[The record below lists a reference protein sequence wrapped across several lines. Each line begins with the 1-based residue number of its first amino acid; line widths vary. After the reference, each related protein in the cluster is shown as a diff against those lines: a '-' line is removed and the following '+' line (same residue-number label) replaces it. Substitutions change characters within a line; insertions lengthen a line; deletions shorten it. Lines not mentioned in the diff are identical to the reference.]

1 MNISLKLNTP
11 CELIN
16 VTPYNPL
23 ISKCQIKVCYV
34 GEKPNRN
41 QSIITKETAREI
53 ANSLPGS
60 PIVGYFNEATQDFE
74 EHNRSI
80 EISGGK
86 MHFKDIT
93 KPYGFVDLNAKC
105 WFQQY
110 QDGDEV
116 HEYLC
121 TEGWIWT
128 GQYPEAKR
136 IIEQGNNQSM
146 ELDKDTINAYWSKDD
161 NGKPQFFII
170 NEAIISKLCILGDS
184 FEPCFEG
191 AQITNVQFSLE
202 DEFKNELFS
211 MMSELQKLLNEGG
224 TPVTK
229 YSVTVGDSVWTAL
242 YSYIDT
248 TYPNIETNVSDY
260 SIKGVYEEDSQKF
273 TILQNNKDEKYYR
286 LNFALDEN
294 NEFSASPDLVEVTDY
309 TVDEEPQF
317 TEDSINEFVAEF
329 KKKKDDE
336 ESKDEEKPAKEED
349 KGDAAP
355 AEDKAEPSEK
365 KDDNESKSD
374 SEEKSEEEDPDKKKG
389 KKVKYDLNEIQEY
402 VDLKNE
408 FDALQTKYNAME
420 TEFAV
425 LKKFKDD
432 ADREAKR
439 EMINSFYMLSD
450 DDKADCVAN
459 IDTYSIDDIE
469 AKLSIICVRNKVS
482 FARDD
487 EEEPAAKDVTTY
499 NLNDTSDEDSVP
511 AWIKA
516 IRSVAKE
523 INN

>member
-86 MHFKDIT
+86 MHFKDTT

-161 NGKPQFFII
+161 KGKPQFFII
-170 NEAIISKLCILGDS
+170 NEAIISKLCILGED

-191 AQITNVQFSLE
+191 AQITNVQFSL
-202 DEFKNELFS
+202 DDDFKSTLFS
-211 MMSELQKLLNEGG
+211 MMNDIQKLLNEGG

-229 YSVTVGDSVWTAL
+229 YTVTVGDSVWTAL
-242 YSYIDT
+242 YSYIDA

-286 LNFALDEN
+286 LNFELNEN
-294 NEFSASPDLVEVTDY
+294 NEFSASPDLVEVTNY
-309 TVDEEPQF
+309 TADEEPQF
-317 TEDSINEFVAEF
+317 TEESVNEFVSEF
-329 KKKKDDE
+329 KKKNDE
-336 ESKDEEKPAKEED
+336 KSKDEEKPTDGDSEE
-349 KGDAAP
+349 AP
-355 AEDKAEPSEK
+355 ADDKAEPAEK
-365 KDDNESKSD
+365 KDDESEEDSD
-374 SEEKSEEEDPDKKKG
+374 DKSEEKEDEDPEKKKG

-402 VDLKNE
+402 VDLKNNY
-408 FDALQTKYNAME
+408 DALETKYNEMA

-425 LKKFKDD
+425 LKEFKAN
-432 ADREAKR
+432 ADREAKK

-450 DDKADCVAN
+450 EDKADCIAN
-459 IDTYSIDDIE
+459 IDTYSLDDIE

-482 FARDD
+482 FARED
-487 EEEPAAKDVTTY
+487 EESTSNDVTTY

-516 IRSVAKE
+516 LRSVAKE

>member
-16 VTPYNPL
+16 ITPYNPL

-86 MHFKDIT
+86 MHFKDTT

-161 NGKPQFFII
+161 KGKPQFFII
-170 NEAIISKLCILGDS
+170 NEAIISKLCILGED

-191 AQITNVQFSLE
+191 AQITNVQFSL
-202 DEFKNELFS
+202 DDDFKSTLFS
-211 MMSELQKLLNEGG
+211 MMNDIQKLLNEGG

-229 YSVTVGDSVWTAL
+229 YTVTVGDSVWTAL
-242 YSYIDT
+242 YSYIDA

-286 LNFALDEN
+286 LNFELNEN
-294 NEFSASPDLVEVTDY
+294 NEFSASPDLVEVTNY
-309 TVDEEPQF
+309 TTDEEPQF
-317 TEDSINEFVAEF
+317 TEESVNEFVSEF
-329 KKKKDDE
+329 KKKNDE
-336 ESKDEEKPAKEED
+336 KSKDEEKPTDGDSEE
-349 KGDAAP
+349 AP
-355 AEDKAEPSEK
+355 ADDKAEPAEK
-365 KDDNESKSD
+365 KDDESEEDSD
-374 SEEKSEEEDPDKKKG
+374 DKSEEKEDEDPEKKKG

-402 VDLKNE
+402 VDLKNNY
-408 FDALQTKYNAME
+408 DALETKYNEMA

-425 LKKFKDD
+425 LKEFKAN
-432 ADREAKR
+432 ADREAKK

-450 DDKADCVAN
+450 EDKADCIAN
-459 IDTYSIDDIE
+459 IDTYSLDDIE

-482 FARDD
+482 FARED
-487 EEEPAAKDVTTY
+487 EESTSNDVTTY

-516 IRSVAKE
+516 LRSVAKE

>member
-1 MNISLKLNTP
+1 MNVSLKLNTP

-16 VTPYNPL
+16 ITPYNPL

-41 QSIITKETAREI
+41 QSIITKEVAREL

-60 PIVGYFNEATQDFE
+60 PIVGWYNEATQDFE
-74 EHNRSI
+74 EHNHQI

-86 MHFKDIT
+86 LRFKDTT

-110 QDGDEV
+110 QDGDDV
-116 HEYLC
+116 HEYLV
-121 TEGWIWT
+121 TEGWLWT

-146 ELDKDTINAYWSKDD
+146 ELDQNSINAYWSKDD
-161 NGKPQFFII
+161 KGKPQFFII
-170 NEAIISKLCILGDS
+170 NEAIISKLCILGED

-191 AQITNVQFSLE
+191 AQITNVQFSL
-202 DEFKNELFS
+202 DDDFKSTLFS
-211 MMSELQKLLNEGG
+211 MMNDIQKLLNEGG

-229 YSVTVGDSVWTAL
+229 YTVTVGDPVWTAL
-242 YSYIDT
+242 YSYIDA

-286 LNFALDEN
+286 LNFELNEN
-294 NEFSASPDLVEVTDY
+294 NEFSASHDLVEVTNY
-309 TVDEEPQF
+309 TADEEPQF
-317 TEDSINEFVAEF
+317 TEESVNEFVSEF

-336 ESKDEEKPAKEED
+336 ESKDEEKPIDSGSEET
-349 KGDAAP
+349 P
-355 AEDKAEPSEK
+355 ADDKAEPAEK
-365 KDDNESKSD
+365 KDDESKEDSD
-374 SEEKSEEEDPDKKKG
+374 DKSEEKEDEDPEKKKG
-389 KKVKYDLNEIQEY
+389 KKVKYNLNEIQEY
-402 VDLKNE
+402 VDLKNNY
-408 FDALQTKYNAME
+408 DALEAKYNEMV

-425 LKKFKDD
+425 LKEFKAN
-432 ADREAKR
+432 ADREAKK

-450 DDKADCVAN
+450 GDKADCIAN
-459 IDTYSIDDIE
+459 IDTYSLDDIE

-482 FARDD
+482 FARED
-487 EEEPAAKDVTTY
+487 EESTSNDVTMY

-516 IRSVAKE
+516 LRSVAKE